1 MSKKDSTLKD
11 ILDLILYEN
20 PATQDEIA
28 ERLGITRR
36 YVTKLIQPLI
46 KDGTIKRAYM
56 VDLKNYE
63 KLSSSNDN
71 VPKDNSA
78 NVLVQDMLVTMENHV
93 HSQLE
98 ASFNAILEY
107 DKDLANSALE
117 MDYTT
122 NNMVEKVRTSVET
135 IVSINQHNVLS
146 KSILYNEVAYDLER
160 IGDYCGHIAKFVIND
175 IYEVDDAI
183 LKYLK
188 KMYKKSQKLIRLSMS
203 VFLEGKTN
211 LKDDIEDFN
220 ESIHVIQSQAIN
232 LIATQMAET
241 SFDEKERSNYFIYLF
256 RVIKAFKRIGDISIE
271 IFDVAVEFHENIPRS
286 TTPRTFR

>member
-63 KLSSSNDN
+63 KFSSSNDN

-117 MDYTT
+117 MD
-122 NNMVEKVRTSVET
+122 
-135 IVSINQHNVLS
+135 
-146 KSILYNEVAYDLER
+146 
-160 IGDYCGHIAKFVIND
+160 
-175 IYEVDDAI
+175 
-183 LKYLK
+183 
-188 KMYKKSQKLIRLSMS
+188 
-203 VFLEGKTN
+203 
-211 LKDDIEDFN
+211 
-220 ESIHVIQSQAIN
+220 
-232 LIATQMAET
+232 
-241 SFDEKERSNYFIYLF
+241 
-256 RVIKAFKRIGDISIE
+256 
-271 IFDVAVEFHENIPRS
+271 
-286 TTPRTFR
+286 